1 MSKLK
6 IAEAFPPAEYIR
18 DELAARGWTQTDLA
32 RVLGRPLQF
41 VNALCNG
48 KKQITPEAAWG
59 LSQAFGTSPQ
69 VWLNLQS
76 TYQLWMTRPKS
87 DGAEKRLKARSL
99 ALVSRV

>member
-18 DELAARGWTQTDLA
+18 DELAARGWSQADLA

-41 VNALCNG
+41 VNALCTNR
-48 KKQITPEAAWG
+48 KLITAETAWG

-69 VWLNLQS
+69 VWLNLQNV
-76 TYQLWMTRPKS
+76 YQLWSTQPRS
-87 DGAEKRLKARSL
+87 NVVEKRAKALTS
-99 ALVSRV
+99 